1 MHMRTANTTRR
12 ICQIA
17 APLFASLALP
27 IVTASVASAA
37 DTILPNGR
45 AVQVSVADLNLSTI
59 EGQTIA
65 GERVGRL
72 ARSLCNRISDH
83 LDLGQHEHWLQCV
96 VAATDQAMGQ
106 IRDSTLARASKVPPL
121 PAATAKAS
129 R

>member
-1 MHMRTANTTRR
+1 MRTANNTRR

-17 APLFASLALP
+17 APLLASLALP

-45 AVQVSVADLNLSTI
+45 AAGVSVADLDLSTI
-59 EGQTIA
+59 QGQTIA
-65 GERVGRL
+65 RERVHRL
-72 ARSLCNRISDH
+72 ASALCNRISDPQ
-83 LDLGQHEHWLQCV
+83 DLGHYEHWVRCV
-96 VAATDQAMGQ
+96 AAATDQSMGQ
-106 IRDSTLARASKVPPL
+106 IRDSNLARASKVPPV

>member
-1 MHMRTANTTRR
+1 MRTTNTTRR
-12 ICQIA
+12 IFEIA

-45 AVQVSVADLNLSTI
+45 AAQVWVADLDLSTI

-65 GERVGRL
+65 RERVRQL
-72 ARSLCNRISDH
+72 ARILCNRISDH
-83 LDLGQHEHWLQCV
+83 LDLGRHEHWLQCV
-96 VAATDQAMGQ
+96 VAATDQALGQ
-106 IRDSTLARASKVPPL
+106 IRDSNLARASKL
-121 PAATAKAS
+121 PAVRATTAKAS

>member
-1 MHMRTANTTRR
+1 MRTANTTRR

-27 IVTASVASAA
+27 IVTASVASAG

-45 AVQVSVADLNLSTI
+45 ADRVSVADLDLSTI
-59 EGQTIA
+59 EGQTLA
-65 GERVGRL
+65 RERVRRL
-72 ARSLCNRISDH
+72 ARTLCNRISDH
-83 LDLGQHEHWLQCV
+83 LDLGRYEHWVQCV
-96 VAATDQAMGQ
+96 ADATDQAMGQ
-106 IRDSTLARASKVPPL
+106 IRDSNLARASEVPPV

>member
-1 MHMRTANTTRR
+1 MRTPNTTRR
-12 ICQIA
+12 IFQIA

-45 AVQVSVADLNLSTI
+45 AARVSVADLDLSTI

-65 GERVGRL
+65 GERVRRL
-72 ARSLCNRISDH
+72 ARTLCNRISDP
-83 LDLGQHEHWLQCV
+83 LDLGQHEHWVRCV
-96 VAATDQAMGQ
+96 ADATDQAMGQ
-106 IRDSTLARASKVPPL
+106 IRDSNLARASKVPPVR
-121 PAATAKAS
+121 AATAKAS